1 MGNFDRRKHFA
12 RWKSLCLGRR
22 FGFAWLTRVRSWRSG
37 RQPAWH
43 RQFRGRLRGLRAC
56 RCSYKLHWLNWGPL
70 GAHPAPPARIE
81 RNALVTL
88 INGRNLTAPRRARL
102 RQPLGPA
109 IIDVAGT
116 ALSDEDRERL
126 RHPAAGGVILFS
138 RNFESCEQ
146 LAALTGEIARLRDPE
161 LPICVDQEGGRV
173 QRFREGF
180 SAIPPMRE
188 LGRQWDRDRSAA
200 RETARAIAYVVG
212 AELAAHGVD
221 FSFAPVL
228 DLDYGG
234 SSVIGDRALH
244 FDPTAVGALG
254 ACIVQG
260 FADAGMGAVGK
271 HFPGHGYAEADSHVA
286 VPRDDRK
293 LAEIQRKDLVPFR
306 MAIEAGLAA
315 VMPAHVIYTQVDG
328 EPAGYSRFWL
338 QEVLRG
344 KLRFQGLIF
353 SDDLSLEGASTAGG
367 VAERARAALA
377 AGCDMVLLCNDPA
390 GQALLLDSLKETR
403 LANPQRV
410 ERMRKKGGRDLR
422 KSVAYRESQE
432 KLRNIG

>member
-1 MGNFDRRKHFA
+1 MRKVRR
-12 RWKSLCLGRR
+12 
-22 FGFAWLTRVRSWRSG
+22 
-37 RQPAWH
+37 
-43 RQFRGRLRGLRAC
+43 
-56 RCSYKLHWLNWGPL
+56 
-70 GAHPAPPARIE
+70 
-81 RNALVTL
+81 
-88 INGRNLTAPRRARL
+88 
-102 RQPLGPA
+102 PLGPA
-109 IIDVAGT
+109 VIDVVGT
-116 ALSDEDRERL
+116 ALTDEDCERL

-138 RNFESCEQ
+138 RNYESPEQ
-146 LAALTGEIARLRDPE
+146 LTRLCEDIERLRDPA
-161 LPICVDQEGGRV
+161 LLICVDHEGGRV

-188 LGRQWDRDRSAA
+188 LGRLWDRDRAAA
-200 RETARAIAYVVG
+200 RDAARAVAYIVA
-212 AELAAHGVD
+212 AELAAHAVD

-228 DLDYGG
+228 DLDYGA

-286 VPRDDRK
+286 VPRDERK
-293 LAEIQRKDLVPFR
+293 FAEIAKKDLVPFR

-315 VMPAHVIYTQVDG
+315 VMPAHVIYSEVDA
-328 EPAGYSRFWL
+328 EPAGYSKHWL

-344 KLRFQGLIF
+344 KLGFQGIIF
-353 SDDLSLEGASTAGG
+353 SDDLSMEGASVAGG
-367 VAERARAALA
+367 IPERAQAALA

-390 GQALLLDSLKETR
+390 GQERLLESLAETG
-403 LANPQRV
+403 LARPERV
-410 ERMRKKGGRDLR
+410 DRMRKKGGRDLR

-432 KLRNIG
+432 KLRNLA